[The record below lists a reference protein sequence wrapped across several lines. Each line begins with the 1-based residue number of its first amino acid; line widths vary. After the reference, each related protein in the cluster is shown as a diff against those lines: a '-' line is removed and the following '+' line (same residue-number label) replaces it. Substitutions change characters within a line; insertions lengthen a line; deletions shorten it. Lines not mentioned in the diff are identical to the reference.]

1 MLLSG
6 TVWYMD
12 IINWLSL
19 IVPFTILCL
28 WLSNMDKYGCYP
40 SWINEPNPW
49 PNIASGFF
57 NSGLGDDIFNQPNMA
72 NGKPNLQ
79 KTCRRRGPWWSQSR
93 PTVLAAIGGPQ
104 GQHQYALNWPSTTGL
119 QKLHRPRH
127 RDHGWDQSLQSC
139 HHWTL
144 PEPDRHRCTKDV
156 QTITTCTGI
165 HGWNVGC
172 RLCCTEGSNSWA
184 VAADSI
190 R

>member
-6 TVWYMD
+6 PVWYMD

-93 PTVLAAIGGPQ
+93 PTVLAAIGAARAAPIRPELAK
-104 GQHQYALNWPSTTGL
+104 HNRSSKIASSETSWPWMRSIASILSPLNTARAWQAQIAPKMSK
-119 QKLHRPRH
+119 Q
-127 RDHGWDQSLQSC
+127 
-139 HHWTL
+139 
-144 PEPDRHRCTKDV
+144 
-156 QTITTCTGI
+156 
-165 HGWNVGC
+165 
-172 RLCCTEGSNSWA
+172 
-184 VAADSI
+184 
-190 R
+190 